1 MSTGGIMRSDKN
13 ILIAFILNLAFSM
26 FELVGG
32 VFTGSVAIISDA
44 LHDAGDAAG
53 IGISYFLEKK
63 SKKHPDENYTY
74 GYVRYS
80 ILGALITTSILLIGS
95 ILVICNAIHRLI
107 FPTEIYY
114 DGMIVFAVIGVV
126 VNLCAALFTRNGHS
140 LNQKAVNLHML
151 EDVLG
156 WIVVLVGAVV
166 MRFSGLSLIDPAL
179 SIVVAV
185 FILISAVKNLN
196 KAVDPLLERSP
207 RRISVQHVK
216 DQTLTVEGVIDIHH
230 VHIWSLDGH
239 INCSTIHVVT
249 DRNAYETKSRIREK
263 LREIGIDHATIE
275 LELPDEKCLERVCH
289 VDHAVHC
296 DHHHHH

>member
-1 MSTGGIMRSDKN
+1 MRSDKN
-13 ILIAFILNLAFSM
+13 ILIAFILNLAFSI

-32 VFTGSVAIISDA
+32 VFTGSVAIVSDA

-74 GYVRYS
+74 GYARYS
-80 ILGALITTSILLIGS
+80 VLGALITTSILLIGS
-95 ILVICNAIHRLI
+95 ILVICNALHRMI
-107 FPTEIYY
+107 FPTEI
-114 DGMIVFAVIGVV
+114 DHNGMIVFAVIGVA
-126 VNLCAALFTRNGHS
+126 VNLCAALFTRNGES

-166 MRFSGLSLIDPAL
+166 IRFTGLSLLDPL
-179 SIVVAV
+179 MSIGVAV

-196 KAVDPLLERSP
+196 KTVGPLLERSP
-207 RRISVQHVK
+207 SGISVQDVK
-216 DQTLTVEGVIDIHH
+216 DHILTIEGVIDTHH

-239 INCSTIHVVT
+239 INYTTLHVVT
-249 DRNAYETKSRIREK
+249 DRPSYETKSRIREK
-263 LREIGIDHATIE
+263 LKEIGIDHTTIE
-275 LELPDEKCLERVCH
+275 LELPDEKCTERFCH
-289 VDHAVHC
+289 VDHSVHC
-296 DHHHHH
+296 DHHHHHH